1 MLSSDH
7 SNHSVEVCLFN
18 RRAWVQCLEHRIIPI
33 LAGVVAF
40 LDTNHNLDLL
50 QADGWVLELWLK
62 VINDPALCLLR
73 YSDLLSMSGRPN
85 QLQEFACR
93 TTFLVDNSVSLALPF
108 SWVIYEQIEAF
119 LTKTLASEDGGC
131 CCMCVVLCR
140 DM

>member
-1 MLSSDH
+1 M
-7 SNHSVEVCLFN
+7 
-18 RRAWVQCLEHRIIPI
+18 QCLERHVIPV

-62 VINDPALCLLR
+62 VINDPALRLLQ
-73 YSDLLSMSGRPN
+73 YSDLLSMSGHPN
-85 QLQEFACR
+85 QLKEFACR
-93 TTFLVDNSVSLALPF
+93 STFLVDNSVSPALPF

-131 CCMCVVLCR
+131 CWCVVLCR
-140 DM
+140 DI